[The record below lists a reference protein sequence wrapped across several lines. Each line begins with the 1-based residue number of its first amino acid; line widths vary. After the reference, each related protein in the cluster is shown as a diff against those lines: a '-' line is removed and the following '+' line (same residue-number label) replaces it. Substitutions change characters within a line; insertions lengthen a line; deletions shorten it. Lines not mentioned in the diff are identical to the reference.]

1 MAYHEVAMWEILDV
15 LERLKRRES
24 KSAVA
29 RATGYSRS
37 TVRRYAAIARDLGWT
52 PGDLVDPSGGLE
64 ALAVEVSKRMRPVG
78 EHALSEAQQLLMVHK
93 DQIRLWLKPAEGEKR
108 GLRLTKVHLLL
119 ARQGALVPYS
129 TLHRFAIKHCGFGA
143 AGRVTVRMADVSP
156 GELAEID
163 FGRLG
168 LVYDPETHRKRAAWA
183 LVVVLVHSRHQYVH
197 VTFTQTTRSV
207 IEGLEDAWSFFGGVA
222 LRVVLDNL
230 SAAIS
235 KADRYDPIFQRTM
248 AEYARYRGIVID
260 PAPVRMPTG
269 KPHVER
275 GVPYVRENFFRGE
288 NWRDIT
294 HVKESAIKWCRETAG
309 QRIHGSTRQR
319 PLVVFENIERPALK
333 PLAEGR
339 FDPPL
344 WARCKVHP
352 DHHISFGKALY
363 SVPTRFIGNS
373 LWVRGDS
380 TLVRIYADHE
390 LIKTH
395 ALKPPGGRSTD
406 HNDYPEALTSYTLR
420 DPSRIIKEAESRG
433 TNIGRF
439 AAELLAG
446 TFPWAKLRQA
456 QGLLRLGKKYGWH
469 RLDDACQRALAFE
482 LVNVRRVESIL
493 RLDLGQIDAS
503 PAPAETRVYEFQ
515 PRFARAATS
524 FAHHAPENTG
534 PSTTHDNGAAN
545 D

>member
-24 KSAVA
+24 KSAIA

-37 TVRRYAAIARDLGWT
+37 TVRRYAAIARELGWS
-52 PGDLVDPSGGLE
+52 PEDLVDPVGGLE
-64 ALAVEVSKRMRPVG
+64 ALAVDVSKRMRPVG
-78 EHALSEAQQLLMVHK
+78 EHALTEAQRLLMLHK
-93 DQIRLWLKPAEGEKR
+93 EQIRLWLKPAESEKR
-108 GLRLTKVHLLL
+108 GLRLSKVHLLL
-119 ARQGALVPYS
+119 ARQGALIPYS
-129 TLHRFAIKHCGFGA
+129 TLHRFAIKHCGFGV

-197 VTFTQTTRSV
+197 VSFNQTTRSV
-207 IEGLEDAWSFFGGVA
+207 IEGLEDAWLFFGGVA

-230 SAAIS
+230 RAVIN
-235 KADRYDPIFQRTM
+235 KADRYNPIFQRTM
-248 AEYARYRGIVID
+248 SEYARYRGFVID

-275 GVPYVRENFFRGE
+275 SVPYVRENFFRGE
-288 NWRDIT
+288 NWRDLT
-294 HVKESAIKWCRETAG
+294 HVKESATKWCVETAG

-319 PLVVFENIERPALK
+319 PLVVFENVERPALK
-333 PLAEGR
+333 PLAAGR
-339 FDPPL
+339 FDPPH
-344 WARCKVHP
+344 WGRCKVHP
-352 DHHISFGKALY
+352 DHHISFAKSLY

-390 LIKTH
+390 LVKTH
-395 ALKPPGGRSTD
+395 PLKAPGGRSTD
-406 HNDYPEALTSYTLR
+406 HNDYPEELTSYTLR
-420 DPSRIIKEAESRG
+420 DPIRIREEAESRG

-456 QGLLRLGKKYGWH
+456 QGLLRLGKKYGWR
-469 RLDDACQRALAFE
+469 RLDDACQRALSFE

-493 RLDLGQIDAS
+493 RLDLGQVDAS
-503 PAPAETRVYEFQ
+503 PASETVVYEF
-515 PRFARAATS
+515 PLRFARAATS
-524 FAHHAPENTG
+524 FAHHAPQNIA